1 MKLYIDIAY
10 CMNYTNSDFINYE
23 ISEKGGGEVIGKA
36 IKIYILARGISQT
49 FVSGKTG
56 ISISTL
62 NAILND
68 NRGLSAEEYFT
79 ICYALEV
86 PLETFSKVSA

>member
-1 MKLYIDIAY
+1 M
-10 CMNYTNSDFINYE
+10 
-23 ISEKGGGEVIGKA
+23 IGKA

-49 FVSGKTG
+49 FISSKTG

-68 NRGLSAEEYFT
+68 NRGLSAEEYFI
-79 ICYALEV
+79 ICNALEV
-86 PLETFSKVSA
+86 PLETFSKISA